1 MRKQIPKQKLLIS
14 KLQNIF
20 EKKELD
26 REMN

>member
-1 MRKQIPKQKLLIS
+1 MRKEIPKQKLLIS